1 MYYVLTK
8 NANSNGQRT
17 LLATLA
23 TRGESREFARIND
36 GTVRNESEYNHLAAE
51 DRIAYPTATATATQE
66 PTMTHETSPAAD
78 KTDDVITNVT
88 APEEHPVAAD
98 KPADTILG
106 AAEQVASEQEKR
118 TTVGKKEKE
127 EPKRVKT
134 ADDVL
139 ARAREFAKGLDKK
152 VRVNEMSKVD
162 FVRALALWENRA
174 LTRGDALTITAD
186 RELGISPATVSTQ
199 FQYARSAKW
208 DAHQERAEKRVTET
222 EAREAKK
229 KADEEAKAKAK
240 EEREAKAKAA
250 AEEKEAAKVKAEA
263 DKKAK
268 AEAEAKAKA
277 EAEAKKTAT
286 VTE

>member
-8 NANSNGQRT
+8 NADSNGQRA
-17 LLATLA
+17 LLATLN
-23 TRGESREFARIND
+23 TRGESREFARVND
-36 GTVRNESEYNHLAAE
+36 GTVRNEAEYNQYVSE
-51 DRIAYPTATATATQE
+51 GKIAATATATQE
-66 PTMTHETSPAAD
+66 PIMTHEISPAAD
-78 KTDDVITNVT
+78 KTDDVVTNVT

-98 KPADTILG
+98 KPADSIMG
-106 AAEQVASEQEKR
+106 AAEQTASEQAKR

-134 ADDVL
+134 SDDVL
-139 ARAREFAKGLDKK
+139 AQAREFAKGLDKN
-152 VRVNEMSKVD
+152 VRVNQMSKVD
-162 FVRALALWENRA
+162 FVRALALWNNRA

-208 DAHQERAEKRVTET
+208 DAHQERAEKRGSEA

-240 EEREAKAKAA
+240 ADREAAAKQKADEKEAKAKAD
-250 AEEKEAAKVKAEA
+250 KEAK
-263 DKKAK
+263 
-268 AEAEAKAKA
+268 EAKAKA
-277 EAEAKKTAT
+277 DAEAKKTAT
-286 VTE
+286 AE